1 MRPGTYKLDWQET
14 QSRASTGLGAGSSYC
29 QRSWPFLP
37 LPFCQASGGSYYLQ
51 SSHILQPVALTS
63 TSRSPPSP
71 TGSSSSWK
79 ECLSTPT
86 RTFME
91 EEGGFPRHC
100 LSSPPPLVLCAPR
113 HTSARAHTH
122 THTCTRPPPQR
133 FWRRDQ
139 AEARWGRGGHGRAGI
154 TQCPALTLPPTGDRQ
169 SAAEAR
175 LPSGVVTCV
184 LCAGDRE
191 KGKRNR
197 LAASGPCVCACLGTE
212 MSAQPR
218 GDAG

>member
-86 RTFME
+86 GTFME
-91 EEGGFPRHC
+91 EEGGFPQHC

-122 THTCTRPPPQR
+122 THTHTHMHMSSSPEVLEKGPGGGTLGVGWARQSWHHPVPCFNPPS
-133 FWRRDQ
+133 
-139 AEARWGRGGHGRAGI
+139 HGR
-154 TQCPALTLPPTGDRQ
+154 PAICCR
-169 SAAEAR
+169 SEAAIW
-175 LPSGVVTCV
+175 
-184 LCAGDRE
+184 
-191 KGKRNR
+191 
-197 LAASGPCVCACLGTE
+197 
-212 MSAQPR
+212 R
-218 GDAG
+218 GDLCSLCWRQREGGA